1 MATFF
6 SSHERKGDWE
16 MPRQFRVACII
27 GSAEVDLREAR
38 IPEGRSEIEVRVIM
52 GSVEIF
58 VPPGVRVEM
67 EVDGFASSAEHVPDP
82 SVTPDPWAPVIRVT
96 GTATLGSVEVFV
108 RYAGESAREA
118 KKRIRAASG
127 RPSRGIGW

>member
-1 MATFF
+1 MATFL
-6 SSHERKGDWE
+6 SAHERKGDWE
-16 MPRQFRVACII
+16 MPRNFRIACIV

-38 IPEGRSEIEVRVIM
+38 IPEGQSEIEVRVIM

-96 GTATLGSVEVFV
+96 GTATMGSVEVFV
-108 RYAGESAREA
+108 RYSGESAREA

>member
-16 MPRQFRVACII
+16 MPRQFRLACII
-27 GSAEVDLREAR
+27 GSAVVDLREAR

-52 GSVEIF
+52 GSAEIF

-96 GTATLGSVEVFV
+96 GTATMGSVEVFV